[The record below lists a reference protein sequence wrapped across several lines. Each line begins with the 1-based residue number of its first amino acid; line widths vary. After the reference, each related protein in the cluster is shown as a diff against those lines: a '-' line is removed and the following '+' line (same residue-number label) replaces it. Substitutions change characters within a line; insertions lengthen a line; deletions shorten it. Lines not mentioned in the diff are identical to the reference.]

1 MILYN
6 VTSIL
11 DEEIHADWLHW
22 MQTKHLQDVMDTG
35 CFASSHILKVLD
47 SPNEGVTYCVQFIAE
62 TMEKYQDYQTDF
74 APALRAEASTRFAD
88 KLITYRTIMESV
100 DWAV

>member
-11 DEEIHADWLHW
+11 DEKIHADWLNW

-35 CFASSHILKVLD
+35 CFVSSRILKVLD
-47 SPNEGVTYCVQFIAE
+47 TPNEGVTYCIQFIAE
-62 TMEKYQDYQTDF
+62 TIEKYKEYQTDF
-74 APALRAEASTRFAD
+74 APTLRAKVSTRFAD
-88 KLITYRTIMESV
+88 KLVTYRTIMESV
-100 DWAV
+100 DLAV